1 MLVLLACGLVE
12 IAASVRERELGLLL
26 LPAIAVPV
34 GGLGAL
40 AWVAFKVGLLSYGG
54 GFVIIPLMQSDAVHH
69 YHWVTNGQFL
79 NAVALGQITPGP
91 VVLTVA
97 VVGYAARGLGGG
109 LLAAAIAFAPSFAFI
124 LIGGRHF
131 HALRSNERARAFLDG
146 AGPAAIGAIL
156 GASIPLAL
164 ALGTWWQIVLLAV
177 AGCSLFLLRRASSSR
192 SLALGVAGSVLV
204 GHARRLASR
213 SATEAHDQRSTTA
226 CRAAARSS
234 TRSAGDS
241 SRSRRSFARRSPTSP
256 VSNEA

>member
-1 MLVLLACGLVE
+1 VLVLIACGFVE
-12 IAASVRERELGLLL
+12 IAAAVRSRAVNGFALLS
-26 LPAIAVPV
+26 AIAVPA

-40 AWVAFKVGLLSYGG
+40 AWVAIKVGALSYGG

-124 LIGGRHF
+124 LVGGRHF
-131 HALRSNERARAFLDG
+131 EALRTNERARAFLDG
-146 AGPAAIGAIL
+146 AGPAAIGAII

-164 ALGTWWQIVLLAV
+164 ALGTWWQVVLLGV
-177 AGCSLFLLRRASSSR
+177 AGCSLFLLRRGVVFTL
-192 SLALGVAGSVLV
+192 LALGVAGSVLV
-204 GHARRLASR
+204 G
-213 SATEAHDQRSTTA
+213 AHM
-226 CRAAARSS
+226 
-234 TRSAGDS
+234 
-241 SRSRRSFARRSPTSP
+241 
-256 VSNEA
+256 V